1 MSSEWFG
8 ALPLFSFAAI
18 RREMEIVRKMEMA
31 REMEMEMGREKNMR
45 REMERV

>member
-31 REMEMEMGREKNMR
+31 REMEMGRKKNMR

>member
-31 REMEMEMGREKNMR
+31 REMEMGREKSMR

>member
-31 REMEMEMGREKNMR
+31 REMEMGREKNMR
-45 REMERV
+45 REMERA